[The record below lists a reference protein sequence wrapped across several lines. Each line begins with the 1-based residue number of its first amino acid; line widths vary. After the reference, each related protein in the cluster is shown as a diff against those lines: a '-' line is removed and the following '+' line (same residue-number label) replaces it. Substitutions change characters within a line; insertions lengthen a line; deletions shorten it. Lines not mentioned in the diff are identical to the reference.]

1 MDKKDSLLKKDFNK
15 NDVNRL
21 RNIVRGKGDEST
33 RTQVGYSK
41 TQHIYKE
48 NDVWEENGKTW
59 TIKDGIRQNVTKL
72 DKAKKAILLPL
83 FCPKCNNVMNHPY
96 DKQFYSI
103 QKHCFNCQV
112 EFETELKRLG
122 QWEQYQNNI
131 INSDIDGLINSFEEW
146 INEEMNESNDSF
158 VTEQGDIEKWV
169 GSNKEKLL
177 KIKEETLN
185 YLNNLKRDDG

>member
-48 NDVWEENGKTW
+48 NDIWEENGKTW
-59 TIKDGIRQNVTKL
+59 TIKDGIKQNVTKL
-72 DKAKKAILLPL
+72 DKAKKTILLPL
-83 FCPKCNNVMNHPY
+83 FCPKCSNVMNHPY

-146 INEEMNESNDSF
+146 INEEMNESNNSF
-158 VTEQGDIEKWV
+158 VTEQGDVEKWV

-177 KIKEETLN
+177 KIKEETLT

>member
-48 NDVWEENGKTW
+48 GDVWEENGKTW

-72 DKAKKAILLPL
+72 DKAKEIVLLPL